1 MRKPKGQN
9 LAQGAVRQAGAGGF
23 FFVVT
28 LICWS
33 TAFAQQ
39 AAPLTQQGDIFADV
53 TPSLVVKAQP
63 TATPATEASSS
74 FDAKFGASITSDYNY
89 RGYTLSSHLPSV
101 SSNVEVDYDALFASV
116 NVASV
121 EMPGLSHFQMTDTL
135 GLRRAF
141 AGLTIETGGAIYSY
155 PFFTTDPSYAEVY
168 LSPSFTVTKQLTVGV
183 NVFYAPDYYRMGA
196 WENYNSLAA
205 KYDIGWGLA
214 FSAELGHQFFGTTS
228 VGIKLP
234 DYTHGN
240 RWIFL
245 YLQVAHIRPALP
257 RNHADQTK
265 LFFDNR
271 DGIANQRIER
281 LRSDSH
287 SVAELERHAS
297 GRAGGVRGTK
307 MNVRAALK
315 KGPPRVTANAPVLAA
330 KPIPG
335 SGQ

>member
-9 LAQGAVRQAGAGGF
+9 LAQGAVRQAEAGGF
-23 FFVVT
+23 FFLVT

-74 FDAKFGASITSDYNY
+74 LDAKFSASITSDYNY

-183 NVFYAPDYYRMGA
+183 NVFYTPDYYRMGA

-205 KYDIGWGLA
+205 KYDIGWGLT

-234 DYTHGN
+234 DYTYGN
-240 RWIFL
+240 AGFSYTYKSLTFDLRYHATTLTKQSCFL
-245 YLQVAHIRPALP
+245 IIGTGSPISGS
-257 RNHADQTK
+257 NGCDQTVIAS
-265 LFFDNR
+265 LSWNATLA
-271 DGIANQRIER
+271 DGQA
-281 LRSDSH
+281 
-287 SVAELERHAS
+287 AF
-297 GRAGGVRGTK
+297 AGPK
-307 MNVRAALK
+307 
-315 KGPPRVTANAPVLAA
+315 
-330 KPIPG
+330 
-335 SGQ
+335 